1 MTTSITNEDVDD
13 LRTVLRDF
21 LETLSDSARVR
32 EVMGTGTGIDDTL
45 WRRMAD
51 ELGLPG
57 LAVPQAYGG
66 EGYDFA
72 VHLAVFEELG
82 RSLACVPYLST
93 VGLAIPALLASGN
106 ATLQEGLLPSLAVGT
121 TTATVAFVEADGDWS
136 VPECRLIA
144 DRTSMTLTG
153 RKSFVLDGCSAD
165 VVFVLA
171 ADDGLYVVDGT
182 APGLVRT
189 PMRTLD
195 ATRRM
200 ATLEFDDT
208 PARLLTGY
216 GRSVLGYALDSANA
230 ALAAEQVGGAQRCM
244 EMAVEYARLREQ
256 FGRPIGSFQAIKH
269 KCADM
274 LLGGRVGTIRGAS
287 PRGGDDRRSERNA
300 CRRHAGQGVLLGRL
314 PASGRREHPDSRRN
328 RFHVGAR
335 RPPVLPTRALQRATP
350 WRQHL
355 PAQAAC
361 RSAEVLGCRAY
372 LTVNPA
378 STGNVTPVMYRPPPP
393 HRKTIASLM
402 SAGSIRSTGSMFC
415 TADKASG

>member
-230 ALAAEQVGGAQRCM
+230 ALAAEQLGGAQRCM
-244 EMAVEYARLREQ
+244 EMSVEYAGLRKQ

-274 LLGGRVGTIRGAS
+274 LLAVESA
-287 PRGGDDRRSERNA
+287 
-300 CRRHAGQGVLLGRL
+300 
-314 PASGRREHPDSRRN
+314 
-328 RFHVGAR
+328 
-335 RPPVLPTRALQRATP
+335 
-350 WRQHL
+350 
-355 PAQAAC
+355 
-361 RSAEVLGCRAY
+361 RSAVLHLGEVITDGQSEMPVAATLAKAYCSDAY
-372 LTVNPA
+372 LQVAAENIHIHGGMGFTWEHDA
-378 STGNVTPVMYRPPPP
+378 HLYFRRAHSSAQLHGDSTYQR
-393 HRKTIASLM
+393 RLL
-402 SAGSIRSTGSMFC
+402 
-415 TADKASG
+415 ADLLKF